1 MTDEVI
7 FDQEHGAAVIAHK
20 SIFEINKLVLHADV
34 FLETPSGREELLAE
48 LWMAKGH
55 IIIRCLPIDLPRNTA
70 KHPPCGKS
78 NQSFSSSR
86 PCSLTTFAS
95 RGSSQHDGSSKF

>member
-20 SIFEINKLVLHADV
+20 SIFEINKLVFHANV
-34 FLETPSGREELLAE
+34 FLETPSGREELLAK
-48 LWMAKGH
+48 LWTAKGH
-55 IIIRCLPIDLPRNTA
+55 IMIRCFPVNSPRNTA

-78 NQSFSSSR
+78 NQPFSSSR
-86 PCSLTTFAS
+86 SCSLTTFAS
-95 RGSSQHDGSSKF
+95 RGSSRHDGSSKF